1 MFPCAAVLAGN
12 DFASFAVTA
21 GPCYLLP
28 GSSQE
33 NEEGAGAGIN
43 EGDTEESREG
53 SPSKK
58 AGGERAGGRRRQEQ
72 EVQQGEEEPKAGKSY
87 RGARVRR
94 KKAEEDAAGRI
105 GEGAVKV
112 QDKGYGNQVGGETGG
127 DQRGGSTA
135 DKDIPPITSA
145 GGVITIDNDL

>member
-1 MFPCAAVLAGN
+1 MGAAAEAEGGGEEVQEKKGERGEKGGRKKP
-12 DFASFAVTA
+12 DMQI
-21 GPCYLLP
+21 YRP
-28 GSSQE
+28 GMGRFSSKSQKKTEE

-58 AGGERAGGRRRQEQ
+58 AGGERGGGRRRQEQ

-94 KKAEEDAAGRI
+94 KKGEEDAAGRV
-105 GEGAVKV
+105 GEGAVKG
-112 QDKGYGNQVGGETGG
+112 QEKG
-127 DQRGGSTA
+127 D
-135 DKDIPPITSA
+135 
-145 GGVITIDNDL
+145 

>member
-1 MFPCAAVLAGN
+1 MGRFSSKSQKKTEEN
-12 DFASFAVTA
+12 D
-21 GPCYLLP
+21 
-28 GSSQE
+28 
-33 NEEGAGAGIN
+33 EGAGAGIN

-58 AGGERAGGRRRQEQ
+58 AGGERGGGRRRQEQ

-94 KKAEEDAAGRI
+94 KKGEEDAAGRI
-105 GEGAVKV
+105 GEGAVKG
-112 QDKGYGNQVGGETGG
+112 QEKGDGNQVGGETGG